1 MHRHT
6 NGAGLI
12 SHGTGDGLANPPCG
26 VRGELEALLPV
37 ELLYGTNQT
46 KIAFLNQIEEQH
58 ATARIALGKRDHESK
73 VGFQQMVLGALA
85 VVRGP
90 LQFTPALEIHL
101 VGFRVQ
107 QMLGVQTGLD
117 AFGQVDFLFGV
128 QQVHSADLLQ
138 VILDRICGGA
148 GCDHTTLRIAGRRQI
163 VVVII
168 VTHHESAF
176 FLGLF
181 RLFALVFVIVFQFGI
196 VILVDIV
203 LVEVVILPFV
213 VHVIKVIVEIIKIGI
228 LDGIVFRSVLLD
240 QVLFFF
246 RFLAF
251 LGGGGLLRGRLARR
265 LRSGL

>member
-1 MHRHT
+1 
-6 NGAGLI
+6 
-12 SHGTGDGLANPPCG
+12 
-26 VRGELEALLPV
+26 
-37 ELLYGTNQT
+37 
-46 KIAFLNQIEEQH
+46 
-58 ATARIALGKRDHESK
+58 
-73 VGFQQMVLGALA
+73 MVLGALA

-203 LVEVVILPFV
+203 LVEVVLLPFV

-251 LGGGGLLRGRLARR
+251 LGGGGLLRGVLRDVFVAVFEDSLFLAAG
-265 LRSGL
+265 LRVEAFFPEVVFSVRSVCSVFTVVSLVAKLILLLIPPEAYTIWTHFWQGKSSTM

>member
-1 MHRHT
+1 
-6 NGAGLI
+6 
-12 SHGTGDGLANPPCG
+12 
-26 VRGELEALLPV
+26 
-37 ELLYGTNQT
+37 
-46 KIAFLNQIEEQH
+46 
-58 ATARIALGKRDHESK
+58 
-73 VGFQQMVLGALA
+73 MVLGALA

-181 RLFALVFVIVFQFGI
+181 RLFALV
-196 VILVDIV
+196 
-203 LVEVVILPFV
+203 EVVPLPFV

>member
-1 MHRHT
+1 MT
-6 NGAGLI
+6 W
-12 SHGTGDGLANPPCG
+12 
-26 VRGELEALLPV
+26 
-37 ELLYGTNQT
+37 
-46 KIAFLNQIEEQH
+46 
-58 ATARIALGKRDHESK
+58 
-73 VGFQQMVLGALA
+73 
-85 VVRGP
+85 
-90 LQFTPALEIHL
+90 
-101 VGFRVQ
+101 
-107 QMLGVQTGLD
+107 
-117 AFGQVDFLFGV
+117 
-128 QQVHSADLLQ
+128 
-138 VILDRICGGA
+138 ICGGA

-246 RFLAF
+246 FRFLAF